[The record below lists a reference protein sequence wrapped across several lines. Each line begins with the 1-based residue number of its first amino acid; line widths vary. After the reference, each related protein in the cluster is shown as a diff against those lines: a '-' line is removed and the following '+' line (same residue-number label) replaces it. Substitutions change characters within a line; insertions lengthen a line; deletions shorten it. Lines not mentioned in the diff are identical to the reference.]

1 MFTKN
6 GIRLFCKPIDFIQIP
21 ALILKLYFFISYFKN
36 YLPYDEQKWT
46 SKRNGKANEFEYNF
60 LIICRYWD
68 LVKNQ
73 RMIS

>member
-1 MFTKN
+1 M
-6 GIRLFCKPIDFIQIP
+6 
-21 ALILKLYFFISYFKN
+21 SYFKN

-46 SKRNGKANEFEYNF
+46 SKRNDKANEFEYNF

-73 RMIS
+73 RMISQQIENSEIVTTLKF